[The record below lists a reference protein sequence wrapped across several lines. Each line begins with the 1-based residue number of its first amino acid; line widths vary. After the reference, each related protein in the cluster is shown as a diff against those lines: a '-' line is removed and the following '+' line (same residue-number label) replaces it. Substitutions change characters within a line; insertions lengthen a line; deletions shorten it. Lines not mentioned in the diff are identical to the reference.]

1 MALLCDKGSIIMI
14 AATDLPVSERQLHRI
29 LKRAS
34 VGLARLGSFVG
45 HGSGEIMIGF
55 STATRVR
62 YDRLQRDLHP
72 RVPRDWLSGP
82 EKDRS
87 TGWSGR
93 DCTTSQI
100 NQSFYAAFIISGCR
114 YEHC

>member
-1 MALLCDKGSIIMI
+1 MIAQKIAEQKEECDKGSIIMI

-62 YDRLQRDLHP
+62 YDEQEGCTREVIPERCIRD
-72 RVPRDWLSGP
+72 RQ
-82 EKDRS
+82 
-87 TGWSGR
+87 
-93 DCTTSQI
+93 C
-100 NQSFYAAFIISGCR
+100 AAGQHDDAGSVCD
-114 YEHC
+114 

>member
-1 MALLCDKGSIIMI
+1 MI

-62 YDRLQRDLHP
+62 YDEQEICTREVIPEGQIDRAFRAIAECAEEAVLDSMVCAHEMTGYQDHHVFGLS
-72 RVPRDWLSGP
+72 DWLDK
-82 EKDRS
+82 EEIAQLLK
-87 TGWSGR
+87 
-93 DCTTSQI
+93 
-100 NQSFYAAFIISGCR
+100 
-114 YEHC
+114 